1 MFSILK
7 ISGHLEIE
15 GKRYH
20 AEDVLIALMKQGI
33 SVDIME
39 NQNHSLKIDNKLIE
53 PDNSLF
59 SQEKGNS
66 CPYINDMNEIKNSLQ
81 ILKEQMLN
89 MNPSRNNDMK
99 SSYYS
104 DTKNQKSDSGYISK
118 SKNMNSYLNQQ
129 KPNQR
134 ENKFT
139 YLKDLHAQ
147 NSKNASDF
155 IKSNSLFPN
164 NNKIS
169 LDYLSNSST
178 CINCNAKVSV
188 NTKYCH
194 SCGSEMTRPSKLSN
208 L

>member
-1 MFSILK
+1 MKKMTQKTDVVLLAVGTDDEENFTKDQRSVQHIKTLESI
-7 ISGHLEIE
+7 
-15 GKRYH
+15 
-20 AEDVLIALMKQGI
+20 QT
-33 SVDIME
+33 
-39 NQNHSLKIDNKLIE
+39 SLSNAQLQF
-53 PDNSLF
+53 LL
-59 SQEKGNS
+59 GNT
-66 CPYINDMNEIKNSLQ
+66 NLD
-81 ILKEQMLN
+81 
-89 MNPSRNNDMK
+89 PSRNNQRK
-99 SSYYS
+99 SYYYS
-104 DTKNQKSDSGYISK
+104 DTKNQMSDSGYISK

-129 KPNQR
+129 NPPQK